1 MDPEVKELAKT
12 LRATGFVMSEQEAI
26 KRAMEIINSSRKVSA
41 QQKQAAEQSLQ
52 KAEIIKQLRLG
63 NQTSVSNQQVQQI
76 ANQQAQSMQQA
87 INADQ
92 SRTSL
97 TPESMTAN
105 QIVKQDKPLN
115 ELMQSQDIDNEILQ
129 EVLEEPLGVDTS
141 KNQNAEQSQEVN
153 DRLSEQQVNE
163 LKQELNFQEENT
175 KVLPGSN
182 LSEEERAVLR
192 AKQVESRVD
201 LTEVFKTS

>member
-12 LRATGFVMSEQEAI
+12 LRATGFVLSEQEAI
-26 KRAMEIINSSRKVSA
+26 KRAMEIINSSRKVTA

-52 KAEIIKQLRLG
+52 KAEMLKQLRLS
-63 NQTSVSNQQVQQI
+63 NQSNVSNQQVQQV
-76 ANQQAQSMQQA
+76 ANQQAQPMQQA
-87 INADQ
+87 SNDDQ

-129 EVLEEPLGVDTS
+129 EVLEEPLGVNTS
-141 KNQNAEQSQEVN
+141 KNQEANQSQEVN
-153 DRLSEQQVNE
+153 NRLSEKQVNE
-163 LKQELNFQEENT
+163 LKQELKFQEENT

-182 LSEEERAVLR
+182 LSEEERAALR
-192 AKQVESRVD
+192 AKQAESRVD
-201 LTEVFKTS
+201 LTQVFKTS